1 MARRKRVPHKPDAF
15 QSHGG
20 RAAVAIAERGKI
32 MVVCFALVVVVF
44 AITFAILHSRAS
56 AEENAWT
63 AFYHARGN
71 SAKLRRA
78 LEAYGSSP
86 ARPHMLM
93 EIARTYMS
101 PSAEE
106 NVDETDEAK
115 DESTEERNARLQR
128 AADARKAR
136 FQRAERALR
145 ELTDGYP
152 DHFYNV
158 LGLNLLGLVL
168 EEQGRYDKRKYE
180 EAAAVLE
187 RALEKAPKTLDPK
200 IRYDIGRNYV
210 LAGKPAGDEWGK
222 AHDIPEA
229 ARLFLEKAAGATRQ
243 VTIRPRPYR
252 FPVRVEADW
261 IGNAKYLNAQM
272 GPGERAIPVPKK
284 REPAPRPTPKRPT
297 RKGPTR
303 KGPAQPKAILR
314 PSAAPAKG
322 GRPPRP
328 APPGGGE
335 RKKAGAAEAKGV
347 DEKK

>member
-1 MARRKRVPHKPDAF
+1 MAKRKRVPHKPDAF
-15 QSHGG
+15 QSHAG
-20 RAAVAIAERGKI
+20 RAAVAIADRGKI
-32 MVVCFALVVVVF
+32 IVVCFALVVVVF
-44 AITFAILHSRAS
+44 AITFAVLHSRAS
-56 AEENAWT
+56 AQENAWT

-71 SAKLRRA
+71 STKLRRA
-78 LEAYGSSP
+78 LEVYGSSP
-86 ARPHMLM
+86 TRPHMLM
-93 EIARTYMS
+93 AIARTYMT

-106 NVDETDEAK
+106 NVDKPDEAK
-115 DESTEERNARLQR
+115 EDSKEERAARLER
-128 AADARKAR
+128 AEAARKAR
-136 FQRAERALR
+136 LQRAERALR
-145 ELTDGYP
+145 ELTDDYP

-210 LAGKPAGDEWGK
+210 LAGKPDGNEWGN

-229 ARLFLEKAAGATRQ
+229 ARLLLERAAGATRQ

-261 IGNAKYLNAQM
+261 IANAKYLDARI
-272 GPGERAIPVPKK
+272 GPLERAIPVPKE
-284 REPAPRPTPKRPT
+284 REPAPRPAPRAAPKRPAPGAT
-297 RKGPTR
+297 SQPAS
-303 KGPAQPKAILR
+303 GPAKAG
-314 PSAAPAKG
+314 PGGVKG
-322 GRPPRP
+322 G
-328 APPGGGE
+328 
-335 RKKAGAAEAKGV
+335 